1 MNRRIIFVFI
11 VLFATALG
19 CCKGAFAQ
27 VVTDS
32 NWSEWVKTATLY
44 KNGVELE
51 PPVLTLGSEDRLLL
65 RFDVLGAETENF
77 RYRIRHCNSRWEVD
91 DLEPYE
97 FLNGFEEAPIENY
110 NSSFTTLTD
119 YVNYYQYIP
128 SQYSRF
134 LASGNYVLTVF
145 PQDAPDSIIL
155 SRRFYVVEGTLKA
168 DVSVTTPYD
177 NASLLERREV
187 DVAVSI
193 NTDYRGDAFTPSLNP
208 AWCEVAVQ
216 QNGRWDNLRRLPF
229 SGFERGDMVYRNR
242 KENVFEGG
250 NTFRWFDISNIR
262 STMYNVVKIEQYG
275 GEWYA
280 MLKPLEDRSEGNF
293 ITEQV
298 LNGGMKVN
306 VWDRTNKHT
315 EADYV
320 YVNFLLPMRYPYMN
334 GNIYVV
340 GDLTQWRMDEQSRM
354 EYNPDLHSY
363 QLRLLLKQGYYAY
376 QLLFVPVG
384 ESEGLTSTLEGNHY
398 ETPNRYSVFVYYRSP
413 NDRYDRLA
421 AYRRVDG
428 NVAN

>member
-19 CCKGAFAQ
+19 WCKGAFAQ

-32 NWSEWVKTATLY
+32 NWTEQVKTVTLY

-51 PPVLTLGSEDRLLL
+51 PPVLMLGGDDRLLL
-65 RFDVLGAETENF
+65 RFDVMGAEAENF
-77 RYRIRHCNSRWEVD
+77 RYRIRHCNSHWEVD

-97 FLNGFEEAPIENY
+97 FLNGFEEGPVENY

-145 PQDAPDSIIL
+145 PQDEPDSIIL

-168 DVSVTTPYD
+168 DATVTTPYD
-177 NASLLERREV
+177 NASIMQRREV
-187 DVAVSI
+187 DVAVSL
-193 NTDYRGDAFTPSLNP
+193 NTDYRGDALTPSLNP
-208 AWCEVAVQ
+208 AYCEVVVQ
-216 QNGRWDNLRRLPF
+216 QNGRIDNMRSLPF
-229 SGFERGDMVYRNR
+229 SGYERGDLMYRNKR
-242 KENVFEGG
+242 ENIFNCG

-262 STMYNVVKIEQYG
+262 TTMYNIVQIEEFG

-280 MLKPLEDRSEGNF
+280 MLKPLEDRSDGNF
-293 ITEQV
+293 IMERV

-306 VWDRTNKHT
+306 VWDRTNKQT

-320 YVNFLLPMRYPYMN
+320 YVNFMLPMRYPFMN

-340 GDLTQWRMDEQSRM
+340 GDLTQWHLDERSRM
-354 EYNPDLHSY
+354 EYNLDHKAY
-363 QLRLLLKQGYYAY
+363 EIRLMLKQGYYAY

-384 ESEGLTSTLEGNHY
+384 EHEGLTSTLEGDHY
-398 ETPNRYSVFVYYRSP
+398 ETPNRYSVFVYYRAP

-421 AYRRVDG
+421 AYRRIE
-428 NVAN
+428 N

>member
-19 CCKGAFAQ
+19 CCKGVFAQ

-145 PQDAPDSIIL
+145 PQDNPDSIVL

-168 DVSVTTPYD
+168 ELTVTTPFD
-177 NASLLERREV
+177 NASVMQRREV
-187 DVAVSI
+187 DVAVSV
-193 NTDYRGDAFTPSLNP
+193 NMDYRGDALTPSLNP
-208 AWCEVAVQ
+208 AWCEVVVQ
-216 QNGRWDNLRRLPF
+216 QNGRWDNLRSLPF
-229 SGFERGDMVYRNR
+229 SGYERGDLMYRNR
-242 KENVFEGG
+242 KENVFDCG

-262 STMYNVVKIEQYG
+262 TTMYNIVQIEEFG

-280 MLKPLEDRSEGNF
+280 MLKPLEDRSNGNF
-293 ITEQV
+293 IMERV

-306 VWDRTNKHT
+306 VWDRTNKQT
-315 EADYV
+315 DADYV
-320 YVNFLLPMRYPYMN
+320 YVNFMLPMRYPFMN

-340 GDLTQWRMDEQSRM
+340 GDLTQWCMDEHSRM
-354 EYNPDLHSY
+354 EYNPERKCY
-363 QLRLLLKQGYYAY
+363 ELRLMLKQGYYAY

-384 ESEGLTSTLEGNHY
+384 ESEGLTATLEGDHY
-398 ETPNRYSVFVYYRSP
+398 ETPNRYSVFVYYRAP

-421 AYRRVDG
+421 AYKR
-428 NVAN
+428 NEN

>member
-1 MNRRIIFVFI
+1 MRRGIILLFT
-11 VLFATALG
+11 VLALG
-19 CCKGAFAQ
+19 LFQSARAQ
-27 VVTDS
+27 IVADS
-32 NWSEWVKTATLY
+32 NWSEGVKTVTLY

-51 PPVLTLGSEDRLLL
+51 PPVLTLGSRDRLLL
-65 RFDVLGAETENF
+65 RFDILGAETENY
-77 RYRIRHCNSRWEVD
+77 RYRIQHCNSHWEVD

-97 FLNGFEEAPIENY
+97 FMNGFEEGPIENY

-128 SQYSRF
+128 SQQGQF
-134 LASGNYVLTVF
+134 VASGNYVVTVY
-145 PQDAPDSIIL
+145 PQDDPDRIVL

-168 DVSVTTPYD
+168 DVTVTTPYD
-177 NASLLERREV
+177 NASVLERREV

-193 NTDYRGDAFTPSLNP
+193 NTDYRGDAFTPTLNP
-208 AWCEVAVQ
+208 AYCEVAVQ

-229 SGFERGDMVYRNR
+229 SGFERSDMMYRNR
-242 KENVFEGG
+242 KENVFDGG

-262 STMYNVVKIEQYG
+262 STMYNVVKIEQLG

-280 MLKPLEDRSEGNF
+280 ILKPLEDRSGGNF
-293 ITEQV
+293 VMEQV

-306 VWDRTNKHT
+306 VWDRTNKQT

-320 YVNFLLPMRYPYMN
+320 YVNFLLPMQYPFLN

-340 GDLTQWRMDEQSRM
+340 GDLTQWCMDERSRM
-354 EYNPDLHSY
+354 EYNPDLHAY

-376 QLLFVPVG
+376 QLLFVPVH
-384 ESEGLTSTLEGNHY
+384 EKEGQTATLEGNHY
-398 ETPNRYSVFVYYRSP
+398 ETANRYSVFVYYRGP

-421 AYRRVDG
+421 AYKRVDG
-428 NVAN
+428 

>member
-1 MNRRIIFVFI
+1 MFI

-77 RYRIRHCNSRWEVD
+77 RYRIQHCNSHWEVD

-145 PQDAPDSIIL
+145 PQDNPDSIVL

-168 DVSVTTPYD
+168 ELTVTTPFD
-177 NASLLERREV
+177 NASV
-187 DVAVSI
+187 MQ
-193 NTDYRGDAFTPSLNP
+193 
-208 AWCEVAVQ
+208 Q

-229 SGFERGDMVYRNR
+229 SGFERGDLMYRNR
-242 KENVFEGG
+242 KENVFDCG

-262 STMYNVVKIEQYG
+262 TTMYNVVQIEEYG

-280 MLKPLEDRSEGNF
+280 MLKPLDDRSNGNF
-293 ITEQV
+293 IMERV

-306 VWDRTNKHT
+306 VWDRTNKQT

-320 YVNFLLPMRYPYMN
+320 YVNFMLPMRYPFMN

-340 GDLTQWRMDEQSRM
+340 GDLTQWCMDEHSSM
-354 EYNPDLHSY
+354 EYNPDHHAY
-363 QLRLLLKQGYYAY
+363 ELRLMLKQGYYAY

-384 ESEGLTSTLEGNHY
+384 ESEGLTATLEGDHY
-398 ETPNRYSVFVYYRSP
+398 ETPNRYSVFVYYRAP

-421 AYRRVDG
+421 AYKR
-428 NVAN
+428 NEN

>member
-1 MNRRIIFVFI
+1 MFI

-19 CCKGAFAQ
+19 CCKGVFAQ

-32 NWSEWVKTATLY
+32 NWSEWVKTVTLY

-65 RFDVLGAETENF
+65 RFDVLGAETENY

-145 PQDAPDSIIL
+145 PQDNPDSIIL
-155 SRRFYVVEGTLKA
+155 SRRFYVVEGTMKA

-193 NTDYRGDAFTPSLNP
+193 NTDYRGDAFPPSLNP
-208 AWCEVAVQ
+208 AWCEVVVQ
-216 QNGRWDNLRRLPF
+216 QNGRVDNMRRLPF
-229 SGFERGDMVYRNR
+229 SGYERGDLMYRNR
-242 KENVFEGG
+242 KENVFDCG

-262 STMYNVVKIEQYG
+262 TTMYNIVQIEEFG

-280 MLKPLEDRSEGNF
+280 MLKPLEDRSGGNF
-293 ITEQV
+293 ITERV

-306 VWDRTNKHT
+306 VWDRTNKQT

-320 YVNFLLPMRYPYMN
+320 YVNFMLPMRYPFMN

-340 GDLTQWRMDEQSRM
+340 GDLTQWCMDEHSRM
-354 EYNPDLHSY
+354 EYNPERKCY
-363 QLRLLLKQGYYAY
+363 ELRLMLKQGYYAY

-384 ESEGLTSTLEGNHY
+384 ESEGMTATLEGDHY
-398 ETPNRYSVFVYYRSP
+398 ETPNRYSVFVYYRAP

-421 AYRRVDG
+421 AYKR
-428 NVAN
+428 NEN

>member
-1 MNRRIIFVFI
+1 MRRGIILLFT
-11 VLFATALG
+11 VLALG
-19 CCKGAFAQ
+19 LFQSARAQ
-27 VVTDS
+27 IVADS
-32 NWSEWVKTATLY
+32 NWSEGVKTVTLY

-51 PPVLTLGSEDRLLL
+51 PPVLTLGSRDRLLL
-65 RFDVLGAETENF
+65 RFDILGAETENY
-77 RYRIRHCNSRWEVD
+77 RYRIQHCNSHWEVD

-97 FLNGFEEAPIENY
+97 FMNGFEEGPIENY

-128 SQYSRF
+128 SQQGQF
-134 LASGNYVLTVF
+134 VASGNYVVTVY
-145 PQDAPDSIIL
+145 PQDDPDRIVL

-168 DVSVTTPYD
+168 DVTVTTPYD
-177 NASLLERREV
+177 NASVLERREV

-193 NTDYRGDAFTPSLNP
+193 NTDYRGDAFTPTLNP
-208 AWCEVAVQ
+208 AYCEVAVQ

-229 SGFERGDMVYRNR
+229 SGFERSDMMYRNR
-242 KENVFEGG
+242 KENVFDGG

-262 STMYNVVKIEQYG
+262 STMYNVVKIEQLG

-280 MLKPLEDRSEGNF
+280 ILKPLEDRSGGNF
-293 ITEQV
+293 VMEQV

-306 VWDRTNKHT
+306 VWDRTNKQT

-320 YVNFLLPMRYPYMN
+320 YVNFLLPMQYPFLN

-340 GDLTQWRMDEQSRM
+340 GDLTQWCMDERSRM
-354 EYNPDLHSY
+354 EYNPDLHAY

-376 QLLFVPVG
+376 QLLFVPIH
-384 ESEGLTSTLEGNHY
+384 EKEGQTATLEGNHY
-398 ETPNRYSVFVYYRSP
+398 ETANRYSVFVYYRGP

-421 AYRRVDG
+421 AYKRVDG
-428 NVAN
+428 